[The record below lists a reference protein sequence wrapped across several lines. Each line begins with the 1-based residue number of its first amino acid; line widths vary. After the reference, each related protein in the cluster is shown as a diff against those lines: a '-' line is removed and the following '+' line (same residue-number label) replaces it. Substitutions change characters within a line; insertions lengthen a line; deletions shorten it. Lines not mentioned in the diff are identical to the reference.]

1 LDQGSEAAISCAEED
16 MVKRGN
22 SEYANGDE
30 NNLMTKEARTKVLRA
45 DGIKE
50 GEGCM
55 DVWKC

>member
-1 LDQGSEAAISCAEED
+1 

-22 SEYANGDE
+22 SEYANGEE